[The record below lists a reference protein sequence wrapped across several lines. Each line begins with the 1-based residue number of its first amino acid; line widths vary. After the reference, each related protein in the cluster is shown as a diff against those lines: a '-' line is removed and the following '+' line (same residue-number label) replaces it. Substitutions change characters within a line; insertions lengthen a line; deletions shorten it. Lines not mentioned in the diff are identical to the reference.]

1 MLAYRSGQ
9 EPVKRSAAPPSAES
23 PAKQLVGFLA
33 KFDPAVAAL
42 ARSCRS
48 ALRKRLPTA
57 HQLIYDNYNAL
68 AIGFCSTERASDCI
82 VSLAVFPRGVSLFFY
97 YGATLPDPQGI
108 LEGGGNQTRFLRLE
122 SAKSLARPEVEAL
135 IHAAIAQ
142 AKAPLPATG
151 RGRLILKSV
160 SGKQRP
166 RR

>member
-1 MLAYRSGQ
+1 M
-9 EPVKRSAAPPSAES
+9 
-23 PAKQLVGFLA
+23 
-33 KFDPAVAAL
+33 
-42 ARSCRS
+42 
-48 ALRKRLPTA
+48 
-57 HQLIYDNYNAL
+57 
-68 AIGFCSTERASDCI
+68 
-82 VSLAVFPRGVSLFFY
+82 
-97 YGATLPDPQGI
+97 PDPEGI

-122 SAKSLARPEVEAL
+122 SAKSLARSEVEAL